1 MINTNSTKLRNDLFN
16 VLEQAV
22 KYNELINVSTKN
34 GNAIIISEDDYNS
47 MMETIY
53 LHSVPGLV
61 EEIIAAGSDP
71 DSEFVDEKDVEW

>member
-1 MINTNSTKLRNDLFN
+1 MINTNSTQLRKDLFN
-16 VLEQAV
+16 TLEQAV
-22 KYNELINVSTKN
+22 KYNEPINVMTKN
-34 GNAIIISEDDYNS
+34 GNAIIISEADYNS

-61 EEIIAAGSDP
+61 EEIIAAGSAP